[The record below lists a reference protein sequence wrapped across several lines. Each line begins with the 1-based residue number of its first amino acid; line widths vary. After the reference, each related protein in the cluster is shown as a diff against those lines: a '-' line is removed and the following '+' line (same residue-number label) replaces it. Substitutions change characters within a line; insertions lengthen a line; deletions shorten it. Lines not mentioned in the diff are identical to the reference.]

1 MEQRKQQQ
9 MRLKTWRRMH
19 EHLISLDLIGEAVP
33 SKQDFVSDAV
43 DEKID
48 RAEAKAQRAA
58 ERKETQGA
66 A

>member
-9 MRLKTWRRMH
+9 MRLATWRRMH
-19 EHLISLDLIGEAVP
+19 EYLMSLDLMGESVP

-58 ERKETQGA
+58 ERKVREGVA
-66 A
+66 

>member
-19 EHLISLDLIGEAVP
+19 EYLISLDLIGEAVP

-48 RAEAKAQRAA
+48 RAEAKAQRQPR
-58 ERKETQGA
+58 EK
-66 A
+66 